1 MFTLA
6 TKIFMMVLCNPSGG
20 YCSHM
25 VPIEGWV
32 QTYQTVEECRAAATS
47 QTESYR
53 RAGNVGYYGLCVSRT
68 TVDRTAE

>member
-6 TKIFMMVLCNPSGG
+6 TKIFMMVMCNPSGS

-32 QTYQTVEECRAAATS
+32 QTYQTVEGCRAAADH
-47 QTESYR
+47 QTER
-53 RAGNVGYYGLCVSRT
+53 FKQAGNAGYYGLCVSRN
-68 TVDRTAE
+68 TVDWTAE